1 MPEIFQP
8 SGSVAEE
15 LTIPIHDLD
24 HVGRR
29 VPRTPRPW
37 TTRYVA
43 GIVSGPL
50 GIFRGN
56 TNGPD
61 RGLTQPRF
69 SLVLLACGRFLST
82 SARRI
87 DCQVLAEELAPLEVV
102 WSATDPYAVTGPG
115 IETARWLLQCCQ
127 RRYEL

>member
-1 MPEIFQP
+1 MRR
-8 SGSVAEE
+8 S
-15 LTIPIHDLD
+15 LTWTKATF
-24 HVGRR
+24 HVPVRPPGESKL
-29 VPRTPRPW
+29 VPFP
-37 TTRYVA
+37 VA
-43 GIVSGPL
+43 GIVSGPF
-50 GIFRGN
+50 GIFRED

-61 RGLTQPRF
+61 RGFTQPRF

-82 SARRI
+82 SARRV
-87 DCQVLAEELAPLEVV
+87 DCQVLAEELAPLEVA